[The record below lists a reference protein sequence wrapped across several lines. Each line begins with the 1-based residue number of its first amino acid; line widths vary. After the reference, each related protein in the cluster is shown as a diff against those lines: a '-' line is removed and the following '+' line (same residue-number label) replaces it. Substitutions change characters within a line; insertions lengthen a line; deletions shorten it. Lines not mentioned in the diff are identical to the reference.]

1 MLLLWGFRILT
12 EKLSACNKSRLF
24 SIRCHKNGKHLCL
37 SFCNSLEN
45 LDIYNHTVRMYGTQ
59 LIIAAHNC
67 HTVPHFCGDSEF
79 LLKNLVRA
87 IILDFARLA
96 ATKTGTIFAYAFV
109 TLWTIWTFT
118 TIL

>member
-1 MLLLWGFRILT
+1 MSNFVAL
-12 EKLSACNKSRLF
+12 A
-24 SIRCHKNGKHLCL
+24 
-37 SFCNSLEN
+37 
-45 LDIYNHTVRMYGTQ
+45 YY
-59 LIIAAHNC
+59 
-67 HTVPHFCGDSEF
+67 CGDSEF